1 MNAFLSML
9 LIVDDVKKGL
19 QRCIFSPLIPFF
31 NHLFQLK
38 KAIKGMKFLVQHGI
52 VQKCTRMFSLSFLFR
67 YHFVIQPSWN
77 SVFPSAGS
85 CSSLYLAFCQLAFH
99 SFSLLSALHHLAF
112 RTSSHLYSHPSLR
125 LAFCIVSSLC
135 TYPSIYLAFYIVRL
149 ICHQF
154 FIRFFFRTPNFCHI
168 PK

>member
-52 VQKCTRMFSLSFLFR
+52 VQKCTRMFSLLFLFR
-67 YHFVIQPSWN
+67 YHFVIQPSWIQCSLQLAVALPFIQP
-77 SVFPSAGS
+77 SVNQPSIR
-85 CSSLYLAFCQLAFH
+85 LAFCQ
-99 SFSLLSALHHLAF
+99 
-112 RTSSHLYSHPSLR
+112 
-125 LAFCIVSSLC
+125 
-135 TYPSIYLAFYIVRL
+135 PSIIQPSVQVVIYIVILLYGQSSVQLALYVRIL
-149 ICHQF
+149 L
-154 FIRFFFRTPNFCHI
+154 FIQPSI
-168 PK
+168 QLD